1 MKDFFAFYPSIFGT
15 YLMVQTIL
23 TIIYLTYTYKNI
35 PNYKVGIIEH
45 NLESTP
51 IYDILSGQQC
61 EDYSKTSNILGYYFG
76 YDEGFKSGS
85 TSYPKDYENSICHN
99 EDYKVDCTDFDA
111 NYNLI
116 EYKYFKGE
124 RLCTSKRPNKNYFD
138 YLQSSIGINEICKE
152 GTKKCG
158 KLDAN
163 RILCVK
169 EGEKCPINDIVY
181 NKQSNYTKDN
191 ITYKSVN
198 ISYNEYIH
206 YTNEQTE
213 NYIITNL
220 TIIGGGE
227 SAFPCGS
234 NDNDKFYSIS
244 EVDINR
250 YCKGEET
257 NYTYYFFN
265 KLSSVRFKQFYD
277 ENNLSLIDLEEYQK
291 DIYYKEDMVLFS
303 TGYFSLSEEDI
314 KIIKRPSDINKNNNY
329 CKTISISYKIGFIC
343 AIVLGFSFQF
353 ILMPI
358 IYCFK
363 EINKFHIIVI
373 CYVILI
379 CLIITICGLI
389 QMIAINL
396 LYTITSYIPDFLFN
410 NDVKN
415 IMPQQVGVKYFLVY
429 SFILIIHILF
439 LILIIS
445 EFKHNKEKY
454 F

>member
-1 MKDFFAFYPSIFGT
+1 MEGTLFAFYILIMGMVSIF
-15 YLMVQTIL
+15 L
-23 TIIYLTYTYKNI
+23 TLIISLGVDYKYKNI
-35 PNYKVGIIEH
+35 PDYKVGIIEH

-51 IYDILSGQQC
+51 IYDILIGQQC
-61 EDYSKTSNILGYYFG
+61 EDYTKTSNILGYYFG
-76 YDEGFKSGS
+76 YEEGFEYYFKSY
-85 TSYPKDYENSICHN
+85 TKDDESSICD
-99 EDYKVDCTDFDA
+99 EDTICTDFDA
-111 NYNLI
+111 RRDLII
-116 EYKYFKGE
+116 EYKYFKGA

-158 KLDAN
+158 KLDVN

-181 NKQSNYTKDN
+181 NYQSNYTKDN
-191 ITYKSVN
+191 ITYESMK

-445 EFKHNKEKY
+445 EFKHNKENY